1 MSEDLKCPICGEE
14 QVNKR
19 SLALHM
25 WNKHKIKYK
34 EYMKEKEN
42 TTMNESTKCSEG
54 LIQPGMVKESKEFV
68 NEKPAVIV
76 DKEIMKESE
85 RPDRDFVSQTH
96 NPYRDLYPADGIVM
110 NEWLH

>member
-14 QVNKR
+14 LQNKR

-25 WNKHKIKYK
+25 WNKHKVKYK
-34 EYMKEKEN
+34 EYIEGKS
-42 TTMNESTKCSEG
+42 TMNESTKCSEG

-76 DKEIMKESE
+76 DREIMKESE
-85 RPDRDFVSQTH
+85 TPDRDFVSQTR
-96 NPYRDLYPADGIVM
+96 NPYRDLYPSDGQVM
-110 NEWLH
+110 NEWLR